1 MREMAWTEMSYNRN
15 FFDDTL
21 DEDTIR
27 HKKSLSESYTLRLQK
42 RQEMESKRQERLK
55 KKYNKGE
62 QQ

>member
-1 MREMAWTEMSYNRN
+1 MAWTEMSYNRN

-21 DEDTIR
+21 DEDAIR

>member
-1 MREMAWTEMSYNRN
+1 MAWTEMSYNRN

-27 HKKSLSESYTLRLQK
+27 YKKSLSESYTLRLQK

-55 KKYNKGE
+55 KKYKGE

>member
-1 MREMAWTEMSYNRN
+1 MSYNRI

-55 KKYNKGE
+55 KKYKGE
-62 QQ
+62 QQWA

>member
-1 MREMAWTEMSYNRN
+1 MAWTEMSYNRN

-21 DEDTIR
+21 DEDTIC

-55 KKYNKGE
+55 KK
-62 QQ
+62 

>member
-1 MREMAWTEMSYNRN
+1 MAWSEMSYNRN
-15 FFDDTL
+15 FFDDTF

-27 HKKSLSESYTLRLQK
+27 QKRSLSESYTLRLQK

-55 KKYNKGE
+55 KKYKGE

>member
-1 MREMAWTEMSYNRN
+1 MRTLAWSEMSYNRN
-15 FFDDTL
+15 FFDDTF

-27 HKKSLSESYTLRLQK
+27 HKKSLSESYALRLQK

-55 KKYNKGE
+55 KKYKGE

>member
-1 MREMAWTEMSYNRN
+1 MAWTEMSYNRN
-15 FFDDTL
+15 FFEDTL

-27 HKKSLSESYTLRLQK
+27 HKRSLSESYTLRLQK

-55 KKYNKGE
+55 KKYKGE

>member
-1 MREMAWTEMSYNRN
+1 MVWPEMSYNRN
-15 FFDDTL
+15 FFNDTL

-27 HKKSLSESYTLRLQK
+27 HKRSLSESYTLRLQK

-55 KKYNKGE
+55 KKYKGE

>member
-1 MREMAWTEMSYNRN
+1 MAWTEMSYNRN

-27 HKKSLSESYTLRLQK
+27 HKKLLSESYTLRLQK

-55 KKYNKGE
+55 KKYKGE

>member
-42 RQEMESKRQERLK
+42 RQEMKSKRQERLK

>member
-1 MREMAWTEMSYNRN
+1 MAWPEMSYNRN
-15 FFDDTL
+15 FFNDTL

-27 HKKSLSESYTLRLQK
+27 HKRSLNESYTLRLQK

-55 KKYNKGE
+55 KKYKGE

>member
-1 MREMAWTEMSYNRN
+1 MAWSEMSYNRN

-27 HKKSLSESYTLRLQK
+27 HKRSLSESYTLRLQK

-55 KKYNKGE
+55 KKYKGE

>member
-1 MREMAWTEMSYNRN
+1 MRQMAWTEMSYNRN

-27 HKKSLSESYTLRLQK
+27 HKRSLSESYTLRLQK

-55 KKYNKGE
+55 KKYKGE

>member
-1 MREMAWTEMSYNRN
+1 MAWTEMSYNRN

-27 HKKSLSESYTLRLQK
+27 HKRSLNESYTLRLQK

-55 KKYNKGE
+55 KKYKGE